1 MAQMNWERKRL
12 SVRSLLPDERNP
24 RLGNGSGNRSPRE
37 IIQYLFHHDSALEV
51 SESIARYG
59 YFESEPLLAIRS
71 GRHFIVVE
79 GNRRLAG
86 LKALLDPHLL
96 TGPHRRKIEA
106 LHKLADLESI
116 SRVPV
121 TIAPSRRA
129 TDPIVAVRHVG
140 TPVRAWVAA
149 NRANFVLDKLDEGY
163 TNKELHDELGFS
175 ETDIQSARRTRAVS
189 EMTHALDVPDAVKEK
204 IDSPRV
210 KLFSTLERVVD
221 SSVGRE
227 YLKLEPDAN
236 HGLRGLTTI
245 DEFKRAF
252 AQLVSD
258 IALQK
263 ETSRSLNKNDDI
275 RDYFEQRNPSAVAK
289 AKQGSF
295 VPHDII
301 SGRTV
306 SAPKPPKPVV
316 RTRRQNPS
324 IIPSSLKVKH
334 GHERLVDIRGEL
346 IKLKRSSHPNAG
358 AVLLRVFLEIA
369 IKDYL
374 DRTGRLQRLI
384 GELKS
389 KGKLPKYGVPPMRQL
404 SAEIVK
410 VAKDQLDPSDAT
422 MVEKALRYDP
432 AAPFSVNDLHAF
444 VHLTD
449 FPGENDI
456 RQFWNRTEPL
466 FRLMLEEE
474 PKASQ
479 P

>member
-1 MAQMNWERKRL
+1 MTTTNWERKRL
-12 SVRSLLPDERNP
+12 SVSSLLPDEKNP
-24 RLGNGSGNRSPRE
+24 RLGNDSSARSPRE
-37 IIQYLFHHDSALEV
+37 IIQYLFDHDGALEV
-51 SESIARYG
+51 AESIAAYG

-79 GNRRLAG
+79 GNRRLAA
-86 LKALLDPHLL
+86 LKVLREPHLL
-96 TGPHRRKIEA
+96 TGQQRRRIEV
-106 LHKLADLESI
+106 LNKKTDLEAI

-121 TIAPSRRA
+121 TIAPNRRA
-129 TDPIVAVRHVG
+129 TDPVVAVRHVG
-140 TPVRAWVAA
+140 TPVRAWQAA
-149 NRANFVLDKLDEGY
+149 NRAKFVLDKLDEGY
-163 TNKELHDELGFS
+163 TNKDLNEELGFS
-175 ETDIQSARRTRAVS
+175 EKDIQSARRTRAIS
-189 EMTHALDVPDAVKEK
+189 EMTRVLDVPEAVKEK
-204 IDSPRV
+204 IDNPRV

-221 SSVGRE
+221 STVGRKF
-227 YLKLEPDAN
+227 LKLEPNAE

-252 AQLVSD
+252 SQLVSD

-263 ETSRSLNKNDDI
+263 ETSRSLNNNEDI
-275 RDYFEQRNPSAVAK
+275 RDYFERRNPSAA
-289 AKQGSF
+289 AEEKQGSF
-295 VPHDII
+295 VPDDII
-301 SGRTV
+301 LGQSTGSTEPR
-306 SAPKPPKPVV
+306 KPVI
-316 RTRRQNPS
+316 RTRRKNPS

-346 IKLKRSSHPNAG
+346 IKLKRRTYPNAG

-374 DRTGRLQRLI
+374 DRTGRLQLLVDD
-384 GELKS
+384 LK
-389 KGKLPKYGVPPMRQL
+389 KKNKLPKHGVPQMRQL
-404 SAEIVK
+404 SAEVIK
-410 VAKDQLDPSDAT
+410 VAKDQLDPSSAT

-466 FRLMLEEE
+466 FRLMLERD
-474 PKASQ
+474 PKASK